1 MAVTGTRLRQYSLS
15 LKVSEEKKN
24 AFASRCVSAGMSQ
37 SEMLEKCV
45 FGRLPDETPLPAV
58 LRDHLS
64 VVHHLRATLAD
75 GAPVDAAAI
84 DDLIDATRTLIAAI
98 RTSVA

>member
-24 AFASRCVSAGMSQ
+24 AFAERCAVAGMSQ
-37 SEMLEKCV
+37 SEMLERCI

-64 VVHHLRATLAD
+64 LVHHLRASLAD
-75 GAPVDAAAI
+75 GAPVHAAAL
-84 DDLIDATRTLIAAI
+84 DDLIDATRTLIAEI
-98 RTSVA
+98 RGSVA